1 MWQLTY
7 EKILYKQQWYTHTGF
22 EDQDI
27 CTLIYCPVL
36 VYYHAL
42 SVTWTIEPSIFPALI
57 YTGAVKFRFAN
68 PAANIIMH
76 PAQPLW

>member
-1 MWQLTY
+1 MWQLIY
-7 EKILYKQQWYTHTGF
+7 EKNILQATVVYVHWF
-22 EDQDI
+22 EDQYI
-27 CTLIYCPVL
+27 WTLIYSPVL

-42 SVTWTIEPSIFPALI
+42 SVTWTIKPSISPALI

-68 PAANIIMH
+68 PAVNIIMH